1 MSFTSTV
8 KEEVTRLDTTRL
20 EDISEL
26 SAIFRIS
33 ANINNNII
41 LSLENNA
48 VARRCFKLIKNLQY
62 NSKYYS

>member
-41 LSLENNA
+41 TES
-48 VARRCFKLIKNLQY
+48 KNLLEVKKY
-62 NSKYYS
+62 LSKIK

>member
-33 ANINNNII
+33 ANIKTT
-41 LSLENNA
+41 S
-48 VARRCFKLIKNLQY
+48 FY
-62 NSKYYS
+62 H

>member
-26 SAIFRIS
+26 SAIFRIQ
-33 ANINNNII
+33 
-41 LSLENNA
+41 
-48 VARRCFKLIKNLQY
+48 RRCQKVFQTNKKHLQY